1 MILLKQM
8 CGTSFPHFIDLWY
21 LGSLA
26 VYRIMQDGFEYFSC
40 ARYNLF
46 HVFSN
51 NKQWAI
57 KYFPRKDKALLRC
70 NVEQ

>member
-1 MILLKQM
+1 MIL
-8 CGTSFPHFIDLWY
+8 HFIDLWC
-21 LGSLA
+21 LGSL

-40 ARYNLF
+40 AQYNLF
-46 HVFSN
+46 HAFSN

-57 KYFPRKDKALLRC
+57 TYVPRKDKALLRC